1 MTEDPSPENLRKFL
15 ESSDPALVRMGISM
29 AKGSGVKVTVED
41 IQNILIGKDG
51 ANLSLGLEFAK
62 EVGIEDEAIEI
73 IVTKISESQEYSV
86 LVDIDSFIG
95 NKILASKNE
104 KAIDALINYGNS
116 DYKERCLVVFF
127 FSETGVSQLNLKQKQ
142 ELKHLAEISVEV
154 SECLDRET
162 SHDAECALKILE
174 EVGDYDSLS
183 SFYDVEDGA
192 CFNTNKY
199 ECDAAEN
206 NTYTIQDLLS
216 VVTAKILSEEK
227 DKTKVIK
234 YLNGFLE
241 EEFINPK
248 SDYENVQEIVESE
261 YPYFINFLNL
271 RTAILE
277 GLETEDKDI
286 ISVINKVS
294 EAIKE
299 SDSRHPEPNDFD
311 YDGYA
316 GY

>member
-41 IQNILIGKDG
+41 IQNILIGDG

-62 EVGIEDEAIEI
+62 EVGIEDEAIEVI
-73 IVTKISESQEYSV
+73 IANISESQENSV
-86 LVDIDSFIG
+86 LPDIDSFC
-95 NKILASKNE
+95 NEILSSRNE

-116 DYKERCLVVFF
+116 DYEERCLVIFF
-127 FSETGVSQLNLKQKQ
+127 FSENGVSKLNPKQKQ
-142 ELKHLAEISVEV
+142 ELKHLAEVSVEV

-261 YPYFINFLNL
+261 YPYFINFLGL